1 MARRG
6 LELYMLTTEK
16 FRELKPSYRPQLKL
30 KFAILILK
38 EIADVIANYEADVIT
53 DRSPWTAVLRKI

>member
-1 MARRG
+1 
-6 LELYMLTTEK
+6 MLTTEK